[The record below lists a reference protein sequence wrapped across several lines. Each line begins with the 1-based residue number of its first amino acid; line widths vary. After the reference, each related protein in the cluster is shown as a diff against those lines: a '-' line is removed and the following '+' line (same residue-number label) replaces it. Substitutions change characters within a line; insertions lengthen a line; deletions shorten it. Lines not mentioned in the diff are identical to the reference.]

1 MNSLHEQRIESL
13 KTGILAAC
21 AFGVAYS
28 MTVLVN
34 SLILTREWEIFAQ
47 LPKMM
52 AITLPLRAIF
62 ALASGFLFGVTY
74 RYIIAADPDNSHLKD
89 GAVIAFALVRGL
101 AFIEISDHLSES
113 FYILVLLGIES
124 IFCFT
129 LARLS
134 LDAALERNWIKPF

>member
-1 MNSLHEQRIESL
+1 MNSLREQRIESL
-13 KTGILAAC
+13 KTGILAAFS
-21 AFGVAYS
+21 FGFAYS

-34 SLILTREWEIFAQ
+34 SLILTGQWEIFAQ
-47 LPKMM
+47 LPKMG
-52 AITLPLRAIF
+52 AVTLLLRATF

-74 RYIIAADPDNSHLKD
+74 RYIIAADPQNSHLKD

-101 AFIEISDHLSES
+101 ALIEISDRLSES

-129 LARLS
+129 LARIS
-134 LDAALERNWIKPF
+134 LDAAIERNWIEPF